1 MKILYL
7 TPTPTLYG
15 DNKAILNLISELILF
30 GIEPFFVTSKEGDF
44 TQTLEENNYRYSI
57 VYTRDSMHS
66 PCKSGKDYL
75 LYIPRMIKKS
85 IVNYSATKRILKL
98 VREFNPDLIHSNVSS
113 CDIGYRVAKIT
124 GIPHVWHVREMGKK
138 DKGYDYF
145 PSQEAFERKLSNP
158 INKTIFITK
167 TVRENF
173 NLMNDRC
180 SVIYDG
186 VFKRENILTNVDSL
200 DRQYFLYVGRVTL
213 KKGILSLLDAYIQYC
228 ERISDKNLIRKLV
241 IAGDAESIVFRD
253 TLLDKIHKAGIVD
266 KVSFIGYQK
275 QIKELMQGA
284 LALIVP
290 SEYEA
295 FGFITAEAMYY
306 GCLVIG
312 RDVGGTR
319 EQMDNVLTATGT
331 DIALRFNSDEE
342 LVSHLTAVSTTEYSL
357 FHKQILLGNQA
368 VNRLYSTT
376 NLSNEVFK
384 IYKK

>member
-1 MKILYL
+1 M
-7 TPTPTLYG
+7 
-15 DNKAILNLISELILF
+15 
-30 GIEPFFVTSKEGDF
+30 
-44 TQTLEENNYRYSI
+44 
-57 VYTRDSMHS
+57 
-66 PCKSGKDYL
+66 
-75 LYIPRMIKKS
+75 
-85 IVNYSATKRILKL
+85 
-98 VREFNPDLIHSNVSS
+98 IHSNVSS

-186 VFKRENILTNVDSL
+186 VFKREYILTNVDSL